1 MTFYKIKRKGTIL
14 DSAYWATES
23 VNEYDEIW
31 VNLRG
36 GWCMKSADDEIVAV
50 AEYADEDAFVAANRK
65 DVYAYLIKPESDYG
79 WLAPDG
85 TFYGC
90 DYASH
95 SDVACFYFDKDDIT
109 LEEEGWVK
117 IFRSFESGKTVYSQL
132 KVSPQQRDF
141 LENHSIE
148 YAYC

>member
-1 MTFYKIKRKGTIL
+1 MTFYKIKKKGRNL
-14 DSAYWATES
+14 DDAYWVTES
-23 VNEYDEIW
+23 INKYGEIW

-50 AEYADEDAFVAANRK
+50 AEYADEDEFTSANRK
-65 DVYAYLIKPESDYG
+65 DVYSYLIKPKSDYG

-95 SDVACFYFDKDDIT
+95 NDVACFYFDKDD
-109 LEEEGWVK
+109 LELEKEGWIK
-117 IFRSFESGKTVYSQL
+117 IFRSFESGEAVYSQL
-132 KVSPQQRDF
+132 KISTQQRIF
-141 LENHSIE
+141 LEDRGIE